1 MQTTNKNIFGGGV
14 NQIAKN
20 TPTNTKNLQ
29 LNNSDYALECFIK
42 KYKKNPTSIIAFC
55 EAFNK
60 IAEFN
65 LLNFPKTGDP
75 NLENPIFTFFGAID
89 ITHKVND
96 TTNNPS
102 PELGVC
108 QLLTIDYSI
117 PTSASFQYSSYH
129 QAGLINGQPFE
140 TFFTRVENC
149 FAHFLTSPEDR
160 DILNIVNFN
169 GFLLQH

>member
-1 MQTTNKNIFGGGV
+1 MQTTNKNVFGDGV
-14 NQIAKN
+14 KQIAKN

-29 LNNSDYALECFIK
+29 LNSSDYALECFIK

-60 IAEFN
+60 VGEFN
-65 LLNFPKTGDP
+65 RLNFPISGDP
-75 NLENPIFTFFGAID
+75 NRETPIFTFFGSID
-89 ITHKVND
+89 ITHRVID
-96 TTNNPS
+96 TVNNPS

-108 QLLTIDYSI
+108 QLITIDYAV
-117 PTSASFQYSSYH
+117 PTSVNYQYTTYH
-129 QAGLINGQPFE
+129 QAIIKHNQPFQ

-149 FAHFLTSPEDR
+149 FAHFLISPEDA